1 MKSPLTGAKS
11 DKRVF
16 LLAKDGWQ
24 KEYMDSG
31 STNAR
36 TVDGS
41 MGKVYLVGAGPGD
54 PELLTVKAQR
64 LIARAGVILHDDL
77 VPTAILALA
86 GPQAEI
92 ASVGKR
98 FGAKGASQAEINARM
113 IESARRGLEVV
124 RLKGGD
130 PGIFGRLAEEIDAL
144 EAAGVPFE
152 VVPGVTAGIAA
163 AASLGVSLTD
173 RRRAAR
179 VVVVTNRQAPGEP
192 GAQKTDWRGLVRD
205 DSTLV
210 IYMPG
215 HDFATLREELLAAGC
230 ALDVPAAIVSRASTP
245 DQRYH
250 FTLVGKLD
258 KLPRLDS
265 PAVLLI
271 GRSLDRAHRRSNTDA
286 SLALDEA
293 ELILSSL

>member
-1 MKSPLTGAKS
+1 MDGDPTSARATSSAK
-11 DKRVF
+11 
-16 LLAKDGWQ
+16 
-24 KEYMDSG
+24 
-31 STNAR
+31 
-36 TVDGS
+36 
-41 MGKVYLVGAGPGD
+41 GKVYLVGAGPGD

-77 VPTAILALA
+77 VPAAILALA

-92 ASVGKR
+92 SSVGKR
-98 FGAKGASQAEINARM
+98 FGAKGATQPEINARM
-113 IESARRGLEVV
+113 IESARRGLEIV

-144 EAAGVPFE
+144 EDAGVPFE

-173 RRRAAR
+173 RRKAAR
-179 VVVVTNRQAPGEP
+179 VVVVTNHQSSSEQ

-215 HDFATLREELLAAGC
+215 HDFAGLRQELLDAGC
-230 ALDVPAAIVSRASTP
+230 APDVPAAIVSRTSTP

-250 FTLVGKLD
+250 FTIVGALD
-258 KLPRLDS
+258 KLPRTDS

-271 GRSLDRAHRRSNTDA
+271 GRSLDRAQRRANADA
-286 SLALDEA
+286 SLAFDEA

>member
-1 MKSPLTGAKS
+1 VKIPLTGAQS
-11 DKRVF
+11 GKRVF
-16 LLAKDGWQ
+16 CLCQDEMKSNS
-24 KEYMDSG
+24 KSKP
-31 STNAR
+31 
-36 TVDGS
+36 TVT
-41 MGKVYLVGAGPGD
+41 GKVYLVGAGPGD

-64 LIARAGVILHDDL
+64 LIACAGVILHDDL
-77 VPTAILALA
+77 VPPAILALA
-86 GPQAEI
+86 GPRAEV
-92 ASVGKR
+92 ANVGKR
-98 FGAKGASQAEINARM
+98 YGAGGATQAEINARM
-113 IESARRGLEVV
+113 IEAARHGLEVV

-173 RRRAAR
+173 RRKAAR
-179 VVVVTNRQAPGEP
+179 VVVVTNHQARGEH
-192 GAQKTDWRGLVRD
+192 GAQKADWRGLIRD

-215 HDFATLREELLAAGC
+215 HDFVSLRQDLLASGC
-230 ALDVPAAIVSRASTP
+230 ASDVPAAIVSRASAP
-245 DQRYH
+245 DQRYL
-250 FTLVGKLD
+250 FTLVGELD
-258 KLPRLDS
+258 KLPRMDS

-271 GRSLDRAHRRSNTDA
+271 GRSLDRAHRRSSADA

-293 ELILSSL
+293 ELLLSSL

>member
-1 MKSPLTGAKS
+1 
-11 DKRVF
+11 
-16 LLAKDGWQ
+16 
-24 KEYMDSG
+24 MDRDRER
-31 STNAR
+31 AR
-36 TVDGS
+36 SAVA
-41 MGKVYLVGAGPGD
+41 KVYLVGAGPGD

-64 LIARAGVILHDDL
+64 LIACAAVILHDDL
-77 VPTAILALA
+77 VPAAILALA
-86 GPQAEI
+86 GPHAEV

-98 FGAKGASQAEINARM
+98 YGAKGATQLEINTRM

-144 EAAGVPFE
+144 EAAGIPFE
-152 VVPGVTAGIAA
+152 VVPGVTAGLAA

-173 RRRAAR
+173 RRKAAR
-179 VVVVTNRQAPGEP
+179 VVVVTNHQAPDEH
-192 GAQKTDWRGLVRD
+192 GAQKTDWRGLIRE

-215 HDFATLREELLAAGC
+215 RDFAGLRQELLAAEC
-230 ALDVPAAIVSRASTP
+230 APDVPAAIVSRASTP
-245 DQRYH
+245 DQRCH
-250 FTLVGKLD
+250 FTVVGALD
-258 KLPRLDS
+258 KLPRADS

-271 GRSLDRAHRRSNTDA
+271 GRSLDRAHLRSNADA

>member
-1 MKSPLTGAKS
+1 
-11 DKRVF
+11 
-16 LLAKDGWQ
+16 
-24 KEYMDSG
+24 MDSD
-31 STNAR
+31 SASAR
-36 TVDGS
+36 AAKGAV
-41 MGKVYLVGAGPGD
+41 GKVYLVGAGPGD

-64 LIARAGVILHDDL
+64 LIACADVILHDDL
-77 VPTAILALA
+77 VPAAILALA
-86 GPQAEI
+86 GPRAEV

-98 FGAKGASQAEINARM
+98 YGAKGATQAEINSRM
-113 IESARRGLEVV
+113 IESARLGLEVV

-163 AASLGVSLTD
+163 AAALGVSLTD
-173 RRRAAR
+173 RRKAAR
-179 VVVVTNRQAPGEP
+179 VVVVTNHQAPGES
-192 GAQKTDWRGLVRD
+192 GAQRTDWRGLVRD

-215 HDFATLREELLAAGC
+215 HDFASLRQELLDAAC
-230 ALDVPAAIVSRASTP
+230 APDVPAAIVSRASAA
-245 DQRYH
+245 DQRH
-250 FTLVGKLD
+250 RFTTVGALD
-258 KLPRLDS
+258 KLPRMDS

-271 GRSLDRAHRRSNTDA
+271 GRSLDRAHRRSSTDA